1 MSWQQRQR
9 IWNRLSKLCGVCV
22 CACALCVHACACV
35 CVCVRCELLLPK
47 KSTAE
52 SCDYHM
58 ICMML

>member
-1 MSWQQRQR
+1 MSWQLRQR
-9 IWNRLSKLCGVCV
+9 IWSRLSKLCVCVCVCV
-22 CACALCVHACACV
+22 CACALCV
-35 CVCVRCELLLPK
+35 CELLLPK

>member
-1 MSWQQRQR
+1 MSWQLRQR
-9 IWNRLSKLCGVCV
+9 IWSRLSKLCV
-22 CACALCVHACACV
+22 CV
-35 CVCVRCELLLPK
+35 CVCMCVVFACMRVCVCVSCELLLPK